1 MTVLP
6 RTIAIDGPA
15 ASGKSV
21 LAERLAARLG
31 YFYFDTGLMYRAV
44 TYEAL
49 ARGTAIADENAVTQ
63 LAESIEINVLSADHQ
78 GKLCRVFVDGHEI
91 SAQLQ
96 RPEVD
101 RNVSAVS
108 AYAGVRR
115 ALTAQQRRIAE
126 RGCIIMAGRDIGTVV
141 LPDAECKIFLT
152 ASADARARRRTAD
165 RLARGQQVTLEQ
177 MRDEI
182 IKRDAIDSSRS
193 VAPLRPADDAISLDN
208 SDLTIDETVARA
220 LEIVNER
227 ARHVA

>member
-115 ALTAQQRRIAE
+115 ALTTQQRRIAE

-220 LEIVNER
+220 LEIVNEC